1 MCGNTI
7 STKQN
12 QIIKDKLLDETVLC
26 VETSIIIINTM
37 CGNDVIN
44 KTIISVITY

>member
-7 STKQN
+7 STKQKRITN
-12 QIIKDKLLDETVLC
+12 DKLLEVTALC

-37 CGNDVIN
+37 CGNGVTN
-44 KTIISVITY
+44 KTTMSVTIY